1 LHNVNNPI
9 EKDSMWILS
18 KQDIA
23 AMKLNAI
30 AGNGTRSKD
39 FIDVYFLL
47 KEFSVQQ
54 LLSFYQT
61 KYSQRNSLH
70 VLKSLIYFDDISMA
84 DWPEMVLEK
93 KLTLNKVK
101 SAIEKCV
108 KAYSKSIL

>member
-1 LHNVNNPI
+1 
-9 EKDSMWILS
+9 MWILS

-93 KLTLNKVK
+93 
-101 SAIEKCV
+101 S
-108 KAYSKSIL
+108 